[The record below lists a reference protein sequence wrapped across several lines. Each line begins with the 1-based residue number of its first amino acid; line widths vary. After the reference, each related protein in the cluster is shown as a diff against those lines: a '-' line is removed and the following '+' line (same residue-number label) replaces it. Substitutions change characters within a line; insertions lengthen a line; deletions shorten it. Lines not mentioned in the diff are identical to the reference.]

1 MSYTA
6 PRHLESLQVLRGI
19 AASLVVMVHAIN
31 VIDLAPK
38 GWHRGWLNTAA
49 SLNEFGATG
58 VDLFFVI
65 SGFVMAFTMG
75 RFNGLSGARRFAARR
90 FWRVVPPFW
99 FACLL
104 FIPFS
109 RMIVSHLPAA
119 SYVNAVTFVPV
130 WHSHPY
136 SPPPLA
142 IGWTLAFELVFYAI
156 VSTVIASRVT
166 TGRRVYVLAI
176 VTIFAGVGSLWPR
189 SIIFNPMMAEFGLG
203 VVVYMVWRRGIS
215 RFFHC
220 TALSTGAAALLASA
234 IFGWIFDARLEMAVA
249 GVGGDMRV
257 ICWGVPWALVVLG
270 AADVAISRKVVY
282 SAGIPTNK
290 ANMLPAS
297 QPQIDEVAT
306 LLGKEP
312 TLKLAINGYTDDTG
326 SSAHNRSLS
335 EARAMSVVA
344 ALVARVIA
352 PDRLQAKGFGDS
364 HPVADNDTDKGKA
377 KNRRAELVRL

>member
-1 MSYTA
+1 MNYTA

-31 VIDLAPK
+31 VIDLAPM
-38 GWHRGWLNTAA
+38 GWHRGWLNSAA

-109 RMIVSHLPAA
+109 RMIVDRLPLA

-142 IGWTLAFELVFYAI
+142 IGWTLAFELVFYAM

-166 TGRRVYVLAI
+166 TGQRACVLAI
-176 VTIFAGVGSLWPR
+176 VMTCAGVGSLFPR

-203 VVVYMVWRRGIS
+203 IVVYMAWRRGIS
-215 RFFHC
+215 RFFHW
-220 TALSTGAAALLASA
+220 TALSTGSAALLASA

-249 GVGGDMRV
+249 GAGGDMRV

-270 AADVAISRKVVY
+270 AADVAISRKVVGR
-282 SAGIPTNK
+282 AF
-290 ANMLPAS
+290 
-297 QPQIDEVAT
+297 V
-306 LLGKEP
+306 LLGDASYSVYLSHMFIMAP
-312 TLKLAINGYTDDTG
+312 IMALSATSNQQWCAPDLLIFAIFLAAVMLGLLVYRTMEMPYLAWTTRRVQRVTECQPR
-326 SSAHNRSLS
+326 ASLS
-335 EARAMSVVA
+335 Y
-344 ALVARVIA
+344 
-352 PDRLQAKGFGDS
+352 
-364 HPVADNDTDKGKA
+364 
-377 KNRRAELVRL
+377 